1 MASVAFA
8 VLLAVT
14 MKSLQKGV
22 FDNLVKN
29 VVSFYSGYIQI
40 HQNGYWNEQ
49 TLENSIQYSEEKINL
64 LQKVKNITGSV
75 ARIESFILA
84 SSEKATVG
92 CMLVGTQPEAEN
104 SLTGLK
110 EKLIKGS
117 YFNDHKGDA
126 LIAEGLAKR
135 LQISVNDTLILL
147 GQGYQGNTAAGK
159 YSVSGIIRFGSPQL
173 NQSLVFLP
181 LSYAQTFLSAGNRIT
196 TIALNISSPAL
207 LEQTE
212 NSLVQKTGKEVEV
225 LTWKKMMPD
234 IEGHIRADNVNFYI
248 FIGVLYLLIAFGIFG
263 TVIMMLAERKYEL
276 GMMLAIGMKR
286 FHLALMLTGETILI
300 SILGTIAGLLLS
312 YPVVRYFELHPI
324 KFYGSMA
331 EAYKN
336 FGFDAVWPA
345 SVDSQIFL
353 TQALIVM
360 ILSLLIGI
368 FPLLKIMRMNAITN
382 MKR

>member
-40 HQNGYWNEQ
+40 HQQGYWNEQ
-49 TLENSIQYSEEKINL
+49 TLENSIEYSEEKIITLN
-64 LQKVKNITGSV
+64 KVKNITSSV
-75 ARIESFILA
+75 ARVESFILA
-84 SSEKATVG
+84 SSENATVG
-92 CMLVGTQPEAEN
+92 CMLVGTQAEPEN
-104 SLTGLK
+104 NLTGLK
-110 EKLIKGS
+110 AKLVKGS
-117 YFNDHKGDA
+117 YLNDRKEGA
-126 LIAEGLAKR
+126 LIAEDLAKR
-135 LQISVNDTLILL
+135 LQISVNDTVILL

-159 YSVSGIIRFGSPQL
+159 FTVCGIVRFGSPQL

-181 LSYAQTFLSAGNRIT
+181 LSFAQTFLSTGNRVT
-196 TIALNISSPAL
+196 TIAFNISSPAF

-212 NSLVQKTGKEVEV
+212 DALSKQAGKELEV

-263 TVIMMLAERKYEL
+263 TLIMMLAERKYEL

-286 FHLALMLTGETILI
+286 LHLALMLTGETILI
-300 SILGTIAGLLLS
+300 SVLGTILGLLLS

-324 KFYGSMA
+324 KFKGSMA
-331 EAYKN
+331 DAYKN
-336 FGFDAVWPA
+336 FGFDAIWPA
-345 SVDSQIFL
+345 SFDPQIFL

-360 ILSLLIGI
+360 ILSLLIGM